1 MRVGG
6 IMELT
11 VIQKEI
17 LQELIAIYKEK
28 NRAVK
33 GTEIAIRLNRNPGT
47 IRNQMQALRAL
58 NLVDGVPGPKGGYV
72 PTSEAYR
79 VLGLEEEEEIIVPI
93 YRGEDKVEGVSV
105 VKIEF
110 DTVTH
115 EKSCSSKIHIR
126 GDTKK
131 FNVGDILKIGP
142 TYHNKIVIIG
152 KVVGRDDINH
162 ILLLD
167 VIGVASV
174 PNLLVGDVG
183 VKKLYYLKPDDT
195 IRDAAKLLAY
205 NNISGAPVM
214 KEDKLV
220 GILSLH
226 DVALALAEGKVEEK
240 VEKIMSKRPIT
251 ISAKEKIYNALL
263 TMDKHDVGRL
273 IVVDENNKVVGI
285 ITRTD
290 ILRLIEGVLT
300 PNLIKNLSNAGLSKC
315 VKN

>member
-1 MRVGG
+1 
-6 IMELT
+6 MELT

-93 YRGEDKVEGVSV
+93 YKGKGKVEGVSV
-105 VKIEF
+105 IKIEF

-115 EKSCSSKIHIR
+115 EKHCSSKIYIR

-131 FNVGDILKIGP
+131 FNVGDVLKIGP

-152 KVVGRDDINH
+152 RVVGRDDINH

-167 VIGVASV
+167 VMGVASV
-174 PNLLVGDVG
+174 PNLLVGEVG
-183 VKKLYYLKPDDT
+183 IKKKLYYLKPDDT
-195 IRDAAKLLAY
+195 IKDAAKLLAY

-214 KEDKLV
+214 KGDELV

-226 DVALALAEGKVEEK
+226 DVALALAEGKVTEK
-240 VEKIMSKRPIT
+240 VEKIMTKRPIT
-251 ISAKEKIYNALL
+251 IPANEKIYNALL

-273 IVVDENNKVVGI
+273 IIVDENNKVVGI

-300 PNLIKNLSNAGLSKC
+300 PNSIKNFPNIELSKC
-315 VKN
+315 SL